1 MAEKNKTTNKQNLAR
16 EIVGP
21 SAVRNPFAMES
32 VASGLTPGK
41 LASVLQEAAEGDMQA
56 YLTLAEE
63 MEEREPHY
71 ASVLRTRKFAVC
83 SLDISVEHST
93 ENRFTEEIQ
102 QLVDTPEFADMM
114 NNALDAIG
122 KGFSVNEIIWDQS
135 GSVWK
140 PVAYQW
146 RDPRYFKFLQDNP
159 EELRIID
166 DAHSDQG
173 LAIPPYK
180 FIVHRPRLKSGLT
193 LRGGLA
199 RLVAFSYLCK
209 MYGLKDWMA
218 FLEIYGVPLR
228 VGYYDGEIDDKQEEI
243 LRRAVYEIGSDAAAI
258 LPRSMEIEFVQVTYA
273 ASGSD
278 AFARLVEWIDRQV
291 SKAVLGQTMTADDGS
306 SHAQA
311 QVHDEVRQDIID
323 ADAKQLAATL
333 NRDLIKPY
341 IDLNYGVQK
350 EYPRISLNLPE
361 TYNTEFLADNLAKLV
376 PLGLKVS
383 QQEVLRKLGLS
394 EPQEGED
401 LLQAVT
407 QPPEK
412 ETPGKQPQDKANNQ
426 QQGCHHCQALN
437 NQQSDE
443 IEELEKQLL
452 NNWQPQLQPI
462 MDPVLKAINQA
473 KSYEEVQQVLPALLT
488 KMDRSQLTE
497 SLAKAGLM
505 AYGLGVEDD
514 S

>member
-1 MAEKNKTTNKQNLAR
+1 MAENKTKAVNKKSLTR
-16 EIVGP
+16 EVAGP
-21 SAVRNPFAMES
+21 SAVRNPFEMEA
-32 VASGLTPGK
+32 VASGLTPSK

-93 ENRFTEEIQ
+93 ENKFTEEIQ
-102 QLVDTPEFADMM
+102 QLIDTPEFADMM
-114 NNALDAIG
+114 SDALDAIG
-122 KGFSVNEIIWDQS
+122 KGFSVNEIIWDQT

-140 PVAYQW
+140 PVAYKW
-146 RDPRYFKFLQDNP
+146 RDPRYFMFLKDNP

-166 DAHSDQG
+166 ESNSEAG
-173 LAIPPYK
+173 LEIPPYK

-228 VGYYDGEIDDKQEEI
+228 IGYYDGEIDEKQEET

-258 LPRSMEIEFVQVTYA
+258 LPRTMAIEFQEISHT

-278 AFARLVEWIDRQV
+278 AFARLAEWIDRQL

-323 ADAKQLAATL
+323 ADAKQLATTI

-341 IDLNYGVQK
+341 IDLNYGVQE
-350 EYPRISLNLPE
+350 EYPRIKISLPE
-361 TYNTEFLADNLAKLV
+361 SYDTENLADNLAKLV

-383 QQEVLRKLGLS
+383 QQEVLSKLGLS
-394 EPQEGED
+394 EPQEGEE
-401 LLQAVT
+401 LLAAPST
-407 QPPEK
+407 QPAESNK
-412 ETPGKQPQDKANNQ
+412 EDKANNRQ
-426 QQGCHHCQALN
+426 QTCSHCQAVN
-437 NQQSDE
+437 SQQPDE
-443 IEELEKQLL
+443 IDQLETLMLDDWQQQLT
-452 NNWQPQLQPI
+452 PVI
-462 MDPVLKAINQA
+462 DPLISAIQQA
-473 KSYEEVQQVLPALLT
+473 QSYEELQQLLPDLLS
-488 KMDRSQLTE
+488 KMDRTQLAE
-497 SLAKAGLM
+497 SLAKAGFI
-505 AYGLGVEDD
+505 AYGHGVAEGDN
-514 S
+514 